1 MRHSQH
7 SDTCTTN
14 ETITL
19 QKSEIGL
26 SIDLVPEI
34 LEMFHKKLF
43 IHQGSF
49 FSFPDFPVYVIC
61 EFGVVRVVVEK
72 SEGAVRG
79 SRQLGQLGA
88 VLN

>member
-19 QKSEIGL
+19 LKSEIGL

-34 LEMFHKKLF
+34 LEMFLKNLF
-43 IHQGSF
+43 INQGSF

>member
-19 QKSEIGL
+19 LKSEIGL

-34 LEMFHKKLF
+34 LEMFLKKLF
-43 IHQGSF
+43 INQGSF

>member
-1 MRHSQH
+1 
-7 SDTCTTN
+7 
-14 ETITL
+14 
-19 QKSEIGL
+19 
-26 SIDLVPEI
+26 
-34 LEMFHKKLF
+34 MFHKKLF